1 MLRDALLAQRGGL
14 IGWLPVCLSIGI
26 GAYFALRFEPGPVI
40 WWSVAAL
47 ALVML
52 IAARVVAVALRP
64 VCLGLALICAGA
76 GLAKL
81 ETLRMTAPVLGFR
94 YYGPV
99 EGRVVN
105 IDRSSSDA
113 VRLTLDRVRLDRM
126 DPART
131 HARPGSR
138 VASWGPAI
146 AGLEAG
152 RGPDPHRP
160 SVAPRRSSRAGRL

>member
-126 DPART
+126 DPARPP
-131 HARPGSR
+131 ARPAGSACR
-138 VASWGPAI
+138 FMGTN
-146 AGLEAG
+146 
-152 RGPDPHRP
+152 HRKTGGQE
-160 SVAPRRSSRAGRL
+160 RS